1 VQRLIGY
8 GLRLSSQLAV
18 PGGVPDDRDGPSD
31 LSILLDPPQSSVDA
45 PVYARTDDG
54 LCFVCPGVA
63 SYRIAVESIRVTP
76 DPDARPD
83 MITGMLV
90 ATAIPAW
97 LWLRGRFV
105 LHAGAVGLPGG
116 GAIAIAGASGSGKST
131 ILAQLVA
138 AGAALIGDDTIA
150 FSRDTGTQASGLAG
164 GWFAP
169 NQDASGRQ
177 FVPMVADQSCTAA
190 PIGAILLLGPYDA
203 ADGGLTRLDPVAAV
217 TGLLT
222 HRHRPRV
229 PALLGR
235 TVDILRDATLLAGA
249 IPLYSWTR
257 RAGGAML
264 TPAERAMLER
274 IGMGKEIE

>member
-1 VQRLIGY
+1 MQRLIGY
-8 GLRLSSQLAV
+8 GLRLESQLAV
-18 PGGVPDDRDGPSD
+18 PGAVVADRAGPPD
-31 LSILLDPPQSSVDA
+31 LSILLDPPRSTAGA
-45 PVYARTDDG
+45 PVYTRTQAG

-63 SYRIAVESIRVTP
+63 SYRIAAQAIRIAP
-76 DPDARPD
+76 DPDAQPD
-83 MITGMLV
+83 MVSGMLV
-90 ATAIPAW
+90 ATALPAW
-97 LWLRGRFV
+97 LWSRGRFA
-105 LHAGAVGLPGG
+105 LHAGAVQLPGG

-164 GWFAP
+164 GWFAA
-169 NQDASGRQ
+169 NHDASGRQ
-177 FVPMVADQSCTAA
+177 FVPVVAGQSCAAA
-190 PIGAILLLGPYDA
+190 PIGAILLLGPYRA
-203 ADGGLTRLDPVAAV
+203 VDGGLTRLDPVAAV

-222 HRHRPRV
+222 HRHRPRI

-235 TVDILRDATLLAGA
+235 TADTLRDATLLARA

-257 RAGGAML
+257 RAGGVML